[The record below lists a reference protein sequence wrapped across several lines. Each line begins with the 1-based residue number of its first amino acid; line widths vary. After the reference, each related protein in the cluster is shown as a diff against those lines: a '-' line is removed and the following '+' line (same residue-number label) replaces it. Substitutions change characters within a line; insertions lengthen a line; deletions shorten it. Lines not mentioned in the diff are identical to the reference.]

1 MYDWRFA
8 NRSPPW
14 GFGRDSIRLMKC
26 SFVLTMSL
34 IAMALV
40 FALLGCGASSGTPAG
55 AVVGRAGRYDYS
67 PSIMQTGNQLQIW
80 WCGQGRN
87 PQDASQDTDSI
98 LYVSIDATTGK
109 KTDPVV
115 VLAETPGTWDQV
127 FTCNPRVIRGSFVNP
142 LNDGKTYTYAMY
154 YVATAAPSGVD
165 NSIGVAFS
173 NDGIAWNKYKD
184 PVIGSDTSAA
194 YGVGQPAVYNIDGK
208 SNLML
213 LYEHINASIE
223 HIEATSTDGI
233 HFSVQGTLTRNG
245 FDPNNPA
252 PSWGD
257 IGYDPVTQ
265 YWYAAFNLPTRNVAT
280 TGGQPEAGQYGIQ
293 MYRIPDASLLTGATP
308 WQLLKTIDT
317 NSTGYEANFL
327 AGFLKDQYGNLNVGA
342 YPTIQL
348 YPSTANPR
356 PNWDDDAKALGL
368 AAGLIQWDIGS
379 FTWTPGNAMR
389 TLTRYKNNHSYDT
402 SSGYLDPGA
411 HFAAD
416 TVLGHLYEG
425 LQDDTTV
432 PFFNCKNPP
441 RDYFVSLDPLC
452 GGSYVVGFQG
462 YGYAKPVAGKSTVPI
477 YSCSSASYGHF
488 ASKDA
493 QCEGSGAGTL
503 LGYVL
508 P

>member
-1 MYDWRFA
+1 
-8 NRSPPW
+8 
-14 GFGRDSIRLMKC
+14 MKC
-26 SFVLTMSL
+26 SFALTISL

-40 FALLGCGASSGTPAG
+40 FALSGCGASSGTPAG

-87 PQDASQDTDSI
+87 PQDASQDSDSI
-98 LYVSIDATTGK
+98 LYVSIDTTTGT
-109 KTDPVV
+109 KTDPVI
-115 VLAETPGTWDQV
+115 VLAETPGTWDAV

-142 LNDGKTYTYAMY
+142 LDDGKTYTYAMY
-154 YVATAAPSGVD
+154 YVATAAGNGVS

-184 PVIGSDTSAA
+184 PVIASDTSSN

-208 SNLML
+208 SNLVL
-213 LYEHINASIE
+213 LYEDIDGSIE
-223 HIEATSTDGI
+223 HRKATSTDGV

-265 YWYAAFNLPTRNVAT
+265 YWYAVFNLPTRNAAT
-280 TGGQPEAGQYGIQ
+280 TGGQQEYGQYGIQ
-293 MYRIPDASLLTGATP
+293 MYRIPDTSLLTGTTP
-308 WQLLKTIDT
+308 WQLLKTFDT

-348 YPSTANPR
+348 YPSIANPM
-356 PNWDDDAKALGL
+356 PNWDDDANALGL
-368 AAGLIQWDIGS
+368 AGGLIQWDIGS

-402 SSGYLDPGA
+402 SSGYVDPGA

-425 LQDDTTV
+425 LQDAATV

-441 RDYFVSLDPLC
+441 RDYFVSLDPTC

-488 ASKDA
+488 ASRDA

-503 LGYVL
+503 LGYIL

>member
-1 MYDWRFA
+1 
-8 NRSPPW
+8 
-14 GFGRDSIRLMKC
+14 MKC

-40 FALLGCGASSGTPAG
+40 FALSGCGASSGTPAG

-80 WCGQGRN
+80 WCGQGKN
-87 PQDASQDTDSI
+87 PQDATQDTDSI
-98 LYVSIDATTGK
+98 LYVSIDTTTGK

-142 LNDGKTYTYAMY
+142 LDDGKTYTYAMY
-154 YVATAAPSGVD
+154 YVATAAPAGVD

-173 NDGIAWNKYKD
+173 NDGIVWNKYQD
-184 PVIGSDTSAA
+184 PVIGSDTSFG
-194 YGVGQPAVYNIDGK
+194 YGVGQPVVYNIDCK
-208 SNLML
+208 SNLVL
-213 LYEHINASIE
+213 LYEDSNASIE
-223 HIEATSTDGI
+223 HMKATSTDGI
-233 HFSVQGTLTRNG
+233 HFSVRGTLTRNG

-356 PNWDDDAKALGL
+356 PNWDDDANALGL

-411 HFAAD
+411 HFVAD

-425 LQDDTTV
+425 LQGDTTV

-441 RDYFVSLDPLC
+441 RDYFVSLNPTC
-452 GGSYVVGFQG
+452 GGSYIVGFEG
-462 YGYAKPVAGKSTVPI
+462 YGYAKPVAGKSTIPI

-493 QCEGSGAGTL
+493 RCEGNGAGTL

>member
-1 MYDWRFA
+1 
-8 NRSPPW
+8 
-14 GFGRDSIRLMKC
+14 MKC

-34 IAMALV
+34 IAMALI
-40 FALLGCGASSGTPAG
+40 FALSGCGAAPSGTPAG
-55 AVVGRAGRYDYS
+55 AVVGRGFRYDYS
-67 PSIMQTGNQLQIW
+67 PSVMQTGSQLQIW
-80 WCGQGRN
+80 WCGSAQN
-87 PQDASQDTDSI
+87 PQDASQDTDTI
-98 LYVSIDATTGK
+98 LYVSVDTTTGQN
-109 KTDPVV
+109 TDPVV
-115 VLAETPGTWDQV
+115 VLAETPGAWDED

-142 LNDGKTYTYAMY
+142 LDDGKTYTYALY
-154 YVATAAPSGVD
+154 YAGTANPLGVES
-165 NSIGVAFS
+165 SIGVAFS
-173 NDGIAWNKYKD
+173 NDGIVWTKYPV
-184 PVIGSDTSAA
+184 PVIYSDTSVN
-194 YGVGQPAVYNIDGK
+194 YGVGQPAVYNMDGK
-208 SNLML
+208 SNLVL
-213 LYEHINASIE
+213 LYEDINGPIE
-223 HIEATSTDGI
+223 HRKATSTDGI
-233 HFSVQGTLTRNG
+233 HFSVQGTLTKNG
-245 FDPNNPA
+245 FDPNNPG

-265 YWYAAFNLPTRNVAT
+265 YWYATFNLSLRNVAT
-280 TGGQPEAGQYGIQ
+280 TGGQQEAGQYGMQ

-308 WQLLKTIDT
+308 WEMLKTIDT

-327 AGFLKDQYGNLNVGA
+327 AGFLKGQYGNLNVGA

-348 YPSTANPR
+348 YPSIANPR
-356 PNWDDDAKALGL
+356 PTWDADANALG
-368 AAGLIQWDIGS
+368 AAGGLAQWDIGS

-389 TLTRYKNNHSYDT
+389 TLTRYKNNRSYDT

-411 HFAAD
+411 HFVAD

-425 LQDDTTV
+425 LQDAATV

-452 GGSYVVGFQG
+452 GGSYIVGFEG
-462 YGYAKPVAGKSTVPI
+462 YGYAKPVAGKSTLPI

>member
-1 MYDWRFA
+1 MYGWRFA

-14 GFGRDSIRLMKC
+14 GFGRDSIRLKKC
-26 SFVLTMSL
+26 SFLLTMSL
-34 IAMALV
+34 IAMALI
-40 FALLGCGASSGTPAG
+40 FALSGCGTSSGTPAG

-80 WCGQGRN
+80 WCGQGQN

-98 LYVSIDATTGK
+98 LYASINTTTGK

-154 YVATAAPSGVD
+154 YVATAAPAGVD

-173 NDGIAWNKYKD
+173 NDGIVWNKYPN

-213 LYEHINASIE
+213 LYEHINSSIE

-265 YWYAAFNLPTRNVAT
+265 YWYAAFNLPTRNAAT
-280 TGGQPEAGQYGIQ
+280 TGGQQEAGQYGIQ

-327 AGFLKDQYGNLNVGA
+327 AGFLKDQYGSLNVGA

-348 YPSTANPR
+348 YPSIANPR
-356 PNWDDDAKALGL
+356 PNWDADANALGL

-389 TLTRYKNNHSYDT
+389 TLTRYKNNRSYDT

-411 HFAAD
+411 HFVAD

-503 LGYVL
+503 LGYLL

>member
-1 MYDWRFA
+1 
-8 NRSPPW
+8 
-14 GFGRDSIRLMKC
+14 LKKC
-26 SFVLTMSL
+26 SFLLTMSL

-40 FALLGCGASSGTPAG
+40 FALSGCGASSGTPAG

-67 PSIMQTGNQLQIW
+67 PSIMQTGSQLQIW
-80 WCGQGRN
+80 WCGQGKN

-98 LYVSIDATTGK
+98 LYASIDTTTGK

-142 LNDGKTYTYAMY
+142 LDDGKTYTYAMY

-173 NDGIAWNKYKD
+173 NDGIAWTKYKD

-223 HIEATSTDGI
+223 HIKATSTDGI

-293 MYRIPDASLLTGATP
+293 MYRIPDESLLTGATP

-411 HFAAD
+411 HFVAD
-416 TVLGHLYEG
+416 AVLGHLYEG
-425 LQDDTTV
+425 LQDNTTV

-452 GGSYVVGFQG
+452 GGSYVVGFEG

-493 QCEGSGAGTL
+493 QCEGSGTGTL